1 MARRATNPKNAL
13 TAIAVRNLKAPGRHA
28 DGGGLYLHIRDN
40 GSKNWVLRIK
50 AHGKRRDIGLG
61 VYPDISLTDAR
72 EASSDMRRTVAAGG
86 NPIEERKLARTA
98 KPTFAEAARLVFEA
112 RKATWKNPKHRAQW
126 ISTLETYAFPEIGDR
141 RIDHIETADVLRVL
155 SAIWLTKPE
164 TARRVR
170 QRIGAVMD
178 WAKAAGHRDGENPV
192 AGVGRGLPKQSAKV
206 KHHEAM
212 PYGDLPAF
220 MTRLPDLRT
229 DEATKAALAFT
240 ILTAARTSEATGA
253 DWREID
259 LEAALWTVPA
269 ERMKADRDHR
279 IPLSGA
285 VVAVLERARAF
296 SDGAGY
302 VFPGRKHGKPLS
314 NMAMLMAMRRANETA
329 TVHGFRSTFNDWASE
344 STRFPR
350 EVVEAS
356 LAHAIENR
364 VEAAYRRGD
373 LLDKR
378 RQLMAAWGDF
388 ATGARGSV
396 VALAAATG

>member
-1 MARRATNPKNAL
+1 MPKASDSQNRL
-13 TAIAVRNLKAPGRHA
+13 TAVGVRNLKTAGRYP
-28 DGGGLYLHIRDN
+28 DGNGLYLFVRPT
-40 GSKNWVLRIK
+40 GSKQWILRTVV
-50 AHGKRRDIGLG
+50 HGRRRDIGLG
-61 VYPDISLTDAR
+61 NASNVPLAEAR
-72 EASSDMRRTVAAGG
+72 DTASHMRKIARAGG
-86 NPIEERKLARTA
+86 DPLAERRQASAT
-98 KPTFAEAARLVFEA
+98 KPTFAEAARTVFEA

-155 SAIWLTKPE
+155 SVIWLTKPE

-192 AGVGRGLPKQSAKV
+192 AGVNRGLPKQGVKV
-206 KHHEAM
+206 KHHDAM

-220 MTRLPDLRT
+220 MDRIPDLQI
-229 DEATKAALAFT
+229 DEVTKSALAFT
-240 ILTAARTSEATGA
+240 ILTAARTGEVIGA
-253 DWREID
+253 QWEEFD
-259 LEAALWTVPA
+259 LDAALWTIPA
-269 ERMKADRDHR
+269 ERMKADREHR
-279 IPLSGA
+279 IPLSVPA
-285 VVAVLERARAF
+285 LEALAHVRAF
-296 SDGAGY
+296 SDGKGY
-302 VFPGRKHGKPLS
+302 VFPGRNPGKPLS
-314 NMAMLMAMRRANETA
+314 NMAMLMAMRRAKADA
-329 TVHGFRSTFNDWASE
+329 TVHGFRSTFSDWASE

-378 RQLMAAWGDF
+378 RQLMAVWGDF

-396 VALAAATG
+396 IALATATR